1 VSVDGTWAREL
12 IGEEEHEDLY
22 GVGAAVCHVSVEEE
36 GVAWSGL
43 GLGVG
48 VWGMGRCGGQTRG
61 RGRVK
66 GVGVGLRVKG

>member
-1 VSVDGTWAREL
+1 MSVDGTWAREL

-48 VWGMGRCGGQTRG
+48 VW
-61 RGRVK
+61 V
-66 GVGVGLRVKG
+66 GVGVRLGEGVGLKG